1 MSADNN
7 DINKVVLGLR
17 QESEKVESRIDKHL
31 KKMTR
36 LDKNFTYILNLK
48 KNGVR
53 IFESIRK
60 ENPDLSNELAIIS
73 YKVAN
78 IEKHGLAEGSRVYE
92 NLKEK
97 EAGLNKELNYLL
109 RKKRKELNEELL
121 RVGKEFKD
129 TKNLYLKELEEF
141 KEINVRIMCA
151 YDPEQKNKILEEKA
165 KEAKEKEATVE
176 AVKKVEVISAEEM
189 IMRRVFGQ

>member
-1 MSADNN
+1 MSADND

-17 QESEKVESRIDKHL
+17 EESEKVESRIDKHL

-53 IFESIRK
+53 IFENIRK
-60 ENPDLSNELAIIS
+60 ENPDLSNELASIS

-109 RKKRKELNEELL
+109 SKKRKELNEELL

-141 KEINVRIMCA
+141 KDIKVRIMCA

-165 KEAKEKEATVE
+165 KEAKEKEAPVE
-176 AVKKVEVISAEEM
+176 NAKKVEVISAEEM

>member
-60 ENPDLSNELAIIS
+60 ENPDLSNELASIS

-78 IEKHGLAEGSRVYE
+78 IEKHGLAEGSSVYE

-109 RKKRKELNEELL
+109 HKKRKELNDELL

-141 KEINVRIMCA
+141 KDIKVRIMCA

-165 KEAKEKEATVE
+165 KEAKGKESLVKN
-176 AVKKVEVISAEEM
+176 VKKVEVISTEEM
-189 IMRRVFGQ
+189 IMRRIFGQ

>member
-53 IFESIRK
+53 IFENIRK
-60 ENPDLSNELAIIS
+60 ENPDLSNELASIS

-78 IEKHGLAEGSRVYE
+78 IEKHGLAEGSSVYE

-109 RKKRKELNEELL
+109 HKKRKELNDELL

-141 KEINVRIMCA
+141 KDIKVRIMCA

-165 KEAKEKEATVE
+165 KEAKEKEPNVE
-176 AVKKVEVISAEEM
+176 VVKKVEVISAEEM
-189 IMRRVFGQ
+189 IMRRVFGH

>member
-53 IFESIRK
+53 IFENIRK
-60 ENPDLSNELAIIS
+60 ENPDLSNELASIS

-78 IEKHGLAEGSRVYE
+78 IEKHGLAEGSSVYE

-109 RKKRKELNEELL
+109 HKKRKELNDELL

-141 KEINVRIMCA
+141 KDIKVRIMCA

-165 KEAKEKEATVE
+165 KEAKEKEAPVE
-176 AVKKVEVISAEEM
+176 VVKKVEVISTEEM

>member
-7 DINKVVLGLR
+7 DTKEVVLALR
-17 QESEKVESRIDKHL
+17 QESEKVESRIDKYL

-53 IFESIRK
+53 IFENIRK
-60 ENPDLSNELAIIS
+60 ENPDLSNELASIS

-78 IEKHGLAEGSRVYE
+78 IEKHGLAEGSSVYE

-109 RKKRKELNEELL
+109 HKKRKELNDELL

-141 KEINVRIMCA
+141 KDIKVRIMCA

-165 KEAKEKEATVE
+165 KEAKEKEAPVE
-176 AVKKVEVISAEEM
+176 VVKKVEVISAEEM
-189 IMRRVFGQ
+189 IMRRIFGQ

>member
-53 IFESIRK
+53 IFENIRK
-60 ENPDLSNELAIIS
+60 ENPDLSNELASIS

-78 IEKHGLAEGSRVYE
+78 IEKHGLAEGSSVYE

-109 RKKRKELNEELL
+109 HKKRKELNDELL

-141 KEINVRIMCA
+141 KDIKVRIMCA

-165 KEAKEKEATVE
+165 KEAKEKESLVKN
-176 AVKKVEVISAEEM
+176 VKKVEVISTEEM
-189 IMRRVFGQ
+189 IMRRIFGQ

>member
-53 IFESIRK
+53 IFENIRK
-60 ENPDLSNELAIIS
+60 ENPDLSNELASIS

-78 IEKHGLAEGSRVYE
+78 IEKHGLAEGSSVYE

-109 RKKRKELNEELL
+109 HKKRKELNDELL

-141 KEINVRIMCA
+141 KDIKVRIMCA

-165 KEAKEKEATVE
+165 KEAKEKESNVE
-176 AVKKVEVISAEEM
+176 VVKKIEVISTEEM
-189 IMRRVFGQ
+189 LMRRVFGQ

>member
-17 QESEKVESRIDKHL
+17 EESEKVESRIDKHL

-53 IFESIRK
+53 IFENIRK
-60 ENPDLSNELAIIS
+60 ENPDLSNELASIS

-78 IEKHGLAEGSRVYE
+78 IEKHGLAEGSSVYE

-109 RKKRKELNEELL
+109 HKKRKELNDELL

-141 KEINVRIMCA
+141 KDIKVRIMCA

-165 KEAKEKEATVE
+165 KEAKEKEAPVE
-176 AVKKVEVISAEEM
+176 IAKKVEVISTEEM

>member
-53 IFESIRK
+53 IFENIRK
-60 ENPDLSNELAIIS
+60 ENPDLSNELASIS

-109 RKKRKELNEELL
+109 HKKRKELNDELL

-141 KEINVRIMCA
+141 KDIKVRIMCA

-165 KEAKEKEATVE
+165 KEAKEKEAPVE
-176 AVKKVEVISAEEM
+176 IAKKVEVISTEEM

>member
-53 IFESIRK
+53 IFENIRK
-60 ENPDLSNELAIIS
+60 ENPDLSNELASIS

-78 IEKHGLAEGSRVYE
+78 IEKHGLAEGSSVYE

-109 RKKRKELNEELL
+109 HKKRKELNDELL

-141 KEINVRIMCA
+141 KDIKVRIMCA

-165 KEAKEKEATVE
+165 KEAKGKESLVKNA
-176 AVKKVEVISAEEM
+176 KKVEVISTEEM

>member
-53 IFESIRK
+53 IFENIRK
-60 ENPDLSNELAIIS
+60 ENPDLSNELASIS

-165 KEAKEKEATVE
+165 KEAKEKEAPVE
-176 AVKKVEVISAEEM
+176 IAKKVEVISTEEM
-189 IMRRVFGQ
+189 LMRRVFGQ

>member
-78 IEKHGLAEGSRVYE
+78 IEKHGLAEGSSVYE

-109 RKKRKELNEELL
+109 HKKRKELNDELL

-141 KEINVRIMCA
+141 KDIKVRIMCA

-165 KEAKEKEATVE
+165 KEKEAPVE
-176 AVKKVEVISAEEM
+176 IAKKVEVISTEEM

>member
-53 IFESIRK
+53 IFENIRK
-60 ENPDLSNELAIIS
+60 ENPDLSNELASIS

-165 KEAKEKEATVE
+165 KEAKEKEAPVE
-176 AVKKVEVISAEEM
+176 VTKKVEVISAEEM

>member
-53 IFESIRK
+53 IFENIRK
-60 ENPDLSNELAIIS
+60 ENPDLSNELASIS

-78 IEKHGLAEGSRVYE
+78 IEKHGLAEGSSVYE

-109 RKKRKELNEELL
+109 HKKRKELNDELL

-141 KEINVRIMCA
+141 KDIKVRIMCA

-165 KEAKEKEATVE
+165 KEAKEKEAPVE
-176 AVKKVEVISAEEM
+176 IAKKVEVISTEEM

>member
-53 IFESIRK
+53 IFENIRK
-60 ENPDLSNELAIIS
+60 ENPDLSNELASIS

-165 KEAKEKEATVE
+165 KEAKEKEAPVE
-176 AVKKVEVISAEEM
+176 IAKKVEVISAEEM

>member
-1 MSADNN
+1 MSADND

-17 QESEKVESRIDKHL
+17 EESEKVESRIDKHL

-53 IFESIRK
+53 IFENIRK
-60 ENPDLSNELAIIS
+60 ENPDLSNELASIS

-141 KEINVRIMCA
+141 KDIKVRIMCA

-165 KEAKEKEATVE
+165 KEAKEKEAPVE
-176 AVKKVEVISAEEM
+176 NAKKVEVISAEEM

>member
-7 DINKVVLGLR
+7 DTKEVVLALR

-36 LDKNFTYILNLK
+36 LDKDFTYILNLK

-53 IFESIRK
+53 MFEKIRK
-60 ENPDLSNELAIIS
+60 ENPDLSNELASIS
-73 YKVAN
+73 YKVAS
-78 IEKHGLAEGSRVYE
+78 IEKHGLAEGSSVYE

-97 EAGLNKELNYLL
+97 EVGLNKELDYLL
-109 RKKRKELNEELL
+109 HKKRKELNDELL

-141 KEINVRIMCA
+141 KDIKVRIMCA

-165 KEAKEKEATVE
+165 KEAKEKEAPVE
-176 AVKKVEVISAEEM
+176 IAKKVEVISAEEM

>member
-17 QESEKVESRIDKHL
+17 EESEKVESRIDKHL

-53 IFESIRK
+53 IFENIRK
-60 ENPDLSNELAIIS
+60 ENPDLSNELASIS

-78 IEKHGLAEGSRVYE
+78 IEKHGLAEGSSVYE

-109 RKKRKELNEELL
+109 HKKRKELNEELL

-141 KEINVRIMCA
+141 KDIKVRIMCA

-165 KEAKEKEATVE
+165 KEAKEKEALVKN
-176 AVKKVEVISAEEM
+176 VKKVEVISTEEM
-189 IMRRVFGQ
+189 IMRRIFGQ

>member
-53 IFESIRK
+53 IFENIRK
-60 ENPDLSNELAIIS
+60 ENPDLSNELASIS

-78 IEKHGLAEGSRVYE
+78 IEKHGLADGSRVYE

-141 KEINVRIMCA
+141 KDIKVRIMCA

-165 KEAKEKEATVE
+165 KEAKEKESNVE
-176 AVKKVEVISAEEM
+176 VVKKVEVISTEEM
-189 IMRRVFGQ
+189 IMRRIFGQ

>member
-78 IEKHGLAEGSRVYE
+78 IEKHGLAEGSSVYE

-109 RKKRKELNEELL
+109 HKKRKELNDELL

-141 KEINVRIMCA
+141 KDIKVRIMCA

-165 KEAKEKEATVE
+165 KEKEAPVE
-176 AVKKVEVISAEEM
+176 IAKKVEVISTEET

>member
-7 DINKVVLGLR
+7 DTKEVVLALR

-53 IFESIRK
+53 IFENIRK
-60 ENPDLSNELAIIS
+60 ENPDLSNELASIS

-78 IEKHGLAEGSRVYE
+78 IEKHGLAEGSSVYE

-109 RKKRKELNEELL
+109 HKKRKELNDELL

-141 KEINVRIMCA
+141 KDIKVRIMCA

-165 KEAKEKEATVE
+165 KEAKEKEAPVE
-176 AVKKVEVISAEEM
+176 VVKKVEVISAEEM
-189 IMRRVFGQ
+189 IMRRIFGQ

>member
-53 IFESIRK
+53 IFENIRK
-60 ENPDLSNELAIIS
+60 ENPDLSNELASIS

-78 IEKHGLAEGSRVYE
+78 IEKHGLAEGSSVYE

-109 RKKRKELNEELL
+109 HKKRKELNDELL

-141 KEINVRIMCA
+141 KDIKVRIMCA

-165 KEAKEKEATVE
+165 KEAKEKEAPVE
-176 AVKKVEVISAEEM
+176 VVKKVEVISAEEM
-189 IMRRVFGQ
+189 IMRRIFGQ

>member
-53 IFESIRK
+53 IFENIRK
-60 ENPDLSNELAIIS
+60 ENPDLSNELASIS

-78 IEKHGLAEGSRVYE
+78 IEKHGLAEGSSVYE

-109 RKKRKELNEELL
+109 HKKRKELNDELL

-141 KEINVRIMCA
+141 KDIKVRIMCA

-165 KEAKEKEATVE
+165 KEAKGKESLVKN
-176 AVKKVEVISAEEM
+176 VKKVEVISTEEM
-189 IMRRVFGQ
+189 IMRRIFGQ

>member
-7 DINKVVLGLR
+7 DTKEVVLALR

-53 IFESIRK
+53 IFENIRK
-60 ENPDLSNELAIIS
+60 ENPDLSNELASIS

-165 KEAKEKEATVE
+165 KEAKEKEAPVE
-176 AVKKVEVISAEEM
+176 IAKKVEVISAEEM

>member
-53 IFESIRK
+53 IFENIRK

-78 IEKHGLAEGSRVYE
+78 IEKHGLAEGSSVYE

-109 RKKRKELNEELL
+109 HKKRKELNDELL

-141 KEINVRIMCA
+141 KDIKVRIMCA

-165 KEAKEKEATVE
+165 KEAKEKEAPVE
-176 AVKKVEVISAEEM
+176 IAKKVEVISTEEM

>member
-53 IFESIRK
+53 IFENIRK
-60 ENPDLSNELAIIS
+60 ENPDLSNELASIS

-78 IEKHGLAEGSRVYE
+78 IEKHGLAEGSSVYE

-109 RKKRKELNEELL
+109 HKKRKELNDELL

-141 KEINVRIMCA
+141 KDIKVRIMCA

-165 KEAKEKEATVE
+165 KEAKEKESNVE
-176 AVKKVEVISAEEM
+176 VVKKVEVISTEEM
-189 IMRRVFGQ
+189 LMRRVFGQ

>member
-53 IFESIRK
+53 IFENIRK
-60 ENPDLSNELAIIS
+60 ENPDLSNELASIS

-78 IEKHGLAEGSRVYE
+78 IEKHGLAEGSSVYE
-92 NLKEK
+92 NLKER

-109 RKKRKELNEELL
+109 HKKRKELNDELL

-141 KEINVRIMCA
+141 KDIKVRIMCA

-165 KEAKEKEATVE
+165 KEAKGKESLVKN
-176 AVKKVEVISAEEM
+176 VKKVEVISTEEM
-189 IMRRVFGQ
+189 IMRRIFGQ

>member
-53 IFESIRK
+53 MFEKIRK
-60 ENPDLSNELAIIS
+60 ENPDLSNELASIS

-78 IEKHGLAEGSRVYE
+78 IEKHGLAEGSSVYE

-97 EAGLNKELNYLL
+97 EVGLNKELNYLL

-141 KEINVRIMCA
+141 KDINVRIMCA
-151 YDPEQKNKILEEKA
+151 YEPQQKNKILEEKA

-189 IMRRVFGQ
+189 IMRRVFGH

>member
-53 IFESIRK
+53 IFENIRK
-60 ENPDLSNELAIIS
+60 ENPDLSNELASIS

-78 IEKHGLAEGSRVYE
+78 IEKHGLAEGSSVYE

-109 RKKRKELNEELL
+109 HKKRKELNDELL

-141 KEINVRIMCA
+141 KDIKVRIMCA

-165 KEAKEKEATVE
+165 KEAKGKESLVE
-176 AVKKVEVISAEEM
+176 VTKKVEVISAEEM

>member
-53 IFESIRK
+53 IFENIRK
-60 ENPDLSNELAIIS
+60 ENPDLSNELASIS

-78 IEKHGLAEGSRVYE
+78 IEKHGLAEGSSVYE

-109 RKKRKELNEELL
+109 HKKRKELNDELL

-141 KEINVRIMCA
+141 KDIKVRIMCA

-165 KEAKEKEATVE
+165 KEAKGKESLVKN
-176 AVKKVEVISAEEM
+176 VKKVEVISTEEM

>member
-53 IFESIRK
+53 IFENIRK
-60 ENPDLSNELAIIS
+60 ENPDLSNELASIS

-78 IEKHGLAEGSRVYE
+78 IEKHGLAEGSSVYE

-109 RKKRKELNEELL
+109 HKKRKELNDELL

-141 KEINVRIMCA
+141 KDIKVRIMCA

-165 KEAKEKEATVE
+165 KEAKEKESNVE
-176 AVKKVEVISAEEM
+176 VVKKVEVISAEEM

>member
-17 QESEKVESRIDKHL
+17 EESEKVESRIDKHL

-53 IFESIRK
+53 IFENIRK
-60 ENPDLSNELAIIS
+60 ENPDLSNELASIS

-78 IEKHGLAEGSRVYE
+78 IEKHGLAEGSSVYE

-109 RKKRKELNEELL
+109 HKKRKELNEELL

-141 KEINVRIMCA
+141 KDIKVRIMCA

-165 KEAKEKEATVE
+165 KEAKEKESLVKN
-176 AVKKVEVISAEEM
+176 VKKVEVISTEEM
-189 IMRRVFGQ
+189 IMRRIFGQ

>member
-17 QESEKVESRIDKHL
+17 EESEKVESRIDKHL

-53 IFESIRK
+53 IFENIRK
-60 ENPDLSNELAIIS
+60 ENPDLSNELASIS

-78 IEKHGLAEGSRVYE
+78 IEKHGLAEGSSVYK

-109 RKKRKELNEELL
+109 HKKRKELNEELL

-141 KEINVRIMCA
+141 KDIKVRIMCA

-165 KEAKEKEATVE
+165 KEAKEKESLVKN
-176 AVKKVEVISAEEM
+176 VKKVEVISTEEM
-189 IMRRVFGQ
+189 IMRRIFGQ

>member
-7 DINKVVLGLR
+7 DTKEVVLALR

-36 LDKNFTYILNLK
+36 LDKDFTYILNLK

-53 IFESIRK
+53 IFENIRK
-60 ENPDLSNELAIIS
+60 ENPDLSNELASIS

-109 RKKRKELNEELL
+109 RKKRKELNDELL

-151 YDPEQKNKILEEKA
+151 YDPGQKNKILEEKA
-165 KEAKEKEATVE
+165 KEAKEKEAPVE
-176 AVKKVEVISAEEM
+176 IVKKVEVISTEEM
-189 IMRRVFGQ
+189 IMRRIFGQ

>member
-17 QESEKVESRIDKHL
+17 EESEKVESRIDKHL

-53 IFESIRK
+53 IFENIRK
-60 ENPDLSNELAIIS
+60 ENPDLSNELASIS

-78 IEKHGLAEGSRVYE
+78 IEKHGLAEGSSVYE

-109 RKKRKELNEELL
+109 HKKRKELNDELL

-141 KEINVRIMCA
+141 KDIKVRIMCA

-165 KEAKEKEATVE
+165 KEAKGKESLVKN
-176 AVKKVEVISAEEM
+176 VKKVEVISTEEM
-189 IMRRVFGQ
+189 IMRRIFGQ

>member
-53 IFESIRK
+53 IFENIRK
-60 ENPDLSNELAIIS
+60 ENPDLSNELASIS

-141 KEINVRIMCA
+141 KDIKVRIMCA

-165 KEAKEKEATVE
+165 KEAKEKEAPVE
-176 AVKKVEVISAEEM
+176 VTKKVEVISAEEM

>member
-53 IFESIRK
+53 IFENIRK
-60 ENPDLSNELAIIS
+60 ENPDLSNELASIS

-78 IEKHGLAEGSRVYE
+78 IEKHGLAEGSSVYE

-109 RKKRKELNEELL
+109 HKKRKELNDELL

-141 KEINVRIMCA
+141 KDIKVRIMCA

-165 KEAKEKEATVE
+165 KEAKEKESNVE
-176 AVKKVEVISAEEM
+176 VVKKEEVISAEEM

>member
-53 IFESIRK
+53 IFENIRK
-60 ENPDLSNELAIIS
+60 ENPDLSNELASIS

-78 IEKHGLAEGSRVYE
+78 IEKHG
-92 NLKEK
+92 
-97 EAGLNKELNYLL
+97 
-109 RKKRKELNEELL
+109 
-121 RVGKEFKD
+121 
-129 TKNLYLKELEEF
+129 
-141 KEINVRIMCA
+141 
-151 YDPEQKNKILEEKA
+151 
-165 KEAKEKEATVE
+165 
-176 AVKKVEVISAEEM
+176 
-189 IMRRVFGQ
+189 

>member
-1 MSADNN
+1 MSADND

-165 KEAKEKEATVE
+165 KEAKGKEPNVE
-176 AVKKVEVISAEEM
+176 VVKKVEVISTEEM
-189 IMRRVFGQ
+189 LMRRVFGQ